1 MIERIGV
8 LRGGDAEDVIEAD
21 TLLGWHV
28 DTLGEA
34 GFLAALPQKRY
45 A

>member
-21 TLLGWHV
+21 TLLK
-28 DTLGEA
+28 
-34 GFLAALPQKRY
+34 LAR
-45 A
+45 